1 MRKIVLLLVI
11 ILAIPIQSF
20 AENRTE
26 QQMKVAA
33 TNALLS
39 HQGNHS
45 KSRGDNEI
53 KELMALSKLR
63 VYGYDNGG
71 FAVVTSDD
79 RFESVI
85 GVSSSQFTKSL
96 PCGFKWWLETVNE
109 NMQKGIVS
117 NSTRAKSR
125 GPQNTSVAPLITTTW
140 GQGRP
145 YNDNCKYT
153 HGDDTYQCVTGCVA
167 TALAQI
173 MNFYRHPTTGTGSC
187 SYDVTYNNEYTI
199 TYSEDFSQ
207 STYDWDN
214 MLDSYDAYY
223 NTTTVDAHT
232 QAVAKLMKD
241 CGVACKMQYSVQES
255 GATLIDAEYAL
266 KNYFSYS
273 SSTKYYYRGDYG
285 KDDWLNI
292 IYHELDNG
300 RPILY
305 GGALDDNGTDGHAF
319 VLNGYDS
326 SGNIYIN
333 WGWEGNF
340 DGYFDID
347 LLNPSTHQF
356 NSAQGMIVIIPSFGM
371 HTLSISAS
379 GLGKVNY
386 GSADGMMIRD
396 KAKDFI
402 VKDGNSVTLFFTP
415 DSERELNSVTIN
427 GTDVTSDISNNQYT
441 ISNISADISVVVSF
455 ETSTNADDVVI
466 NSTNFPDENFQNWI
480 LNNIEAAKD
489 GVLTASEMESITY
502 IDCSGQQIQSLKGIE
517 NFTSLDN
524 LYCQFN
530 QLSSLDVSR
539 NTNLTSLSCY
549 QNQLTSLN
557 LGEITTLTG
566 LSCGE
571 NQLTTL
577 DVSKNTSINILQCQD
592 NQLKS
597 LNLGEISTLTD
608 LFICSRNQLTSLDVS
623 KNISLQYFDCGGNQL
638 TSIDVSN
645 NTALIL
651 FDCRDNRIASLDV
664 SMNIALEN
672 LNCSNNK
679 LSSLDVSNNTA
690 LRGLAFDDNKIA
702 FIDVSHAPNLT
713 TLACMKNQLTS
724 LDVSNNTALT
734 YLVCNVNLLTDLDL
748 RNNTNLTYLRCE
760 LNQLYDLDLSK
771 NTLLSSDSENSPQ
784 YADITYDYINGLN
797 VEFHYVSIRALDIPE
812 GIAIPVPSTFDI
824 SKVSDLML
832 DGTAV
837 QGSIVN
843 KNGLKF
849 LVFAESGINPSC
861 QMMLSYSYDTGN
873 STVGLMTVNVPITY
887 TGTATVWT
895 DPDTNHS
902 WVYSSSDANAS
913 IDRNAWAAGDITVP
927 SIINGNTVNNID
939 YKAFYGCSGM
949 TSLTIPSTITHM
961 CDYVV
966 NGCHK
971 LKKLI
976 VMATIPPAISDVTF
990 IDYDIPLY
998 VPDDVVDTYKNTAT
1012 WKNFKNIRALS
1023 TVNQHD
1029 LIYKVDGET
1038 YKTYTLNKGDNIISE
1053 SAPTKE
1059 GYNFSGWDE
1068 IPAVMPDYD
1077 VTVTGSFTPIN
1088 YAITYELNGGIL
1100 AEDVTN
1106 PPTYTIESET
1116 FTLNNP
1122 MREGYTFA
1130 GWTGTGLSE
1139 TSAVVT
1145 ITKGSKDARA
1155 YTANWKKLL
1164 TNGIT
1169 VESIADQ
1176 IYKGGGIEP
1185 TVIVK
1190 DGEIIITNDCN
1201 VVFTDNTIVGIATVT
1216 ITAKAKS
1223 TSYDGEMTITF
1234 KIIPKTVGL
1243 SWSETTTFDCDDTE
1257 KTITA
1262 IATGLEAEDV
1272 CNVIISDNKA
1282 TEVGNYIATIT
1293 ALDNANY
1300 QLPTTGLTCNYE
1312 IVRKMENLFNGSS
1325 YWTGYVAQEDLDLP
1339 TGLTAYTVTS
1349 LGTESAIATSLDYIP
1364 KDEPVLLTRTDTE
1377 VNLYRASAGTG
1388 TASNDNMLQIASAT
1402 NQPTAFR
1409 DYVLYKDAF
1418 VLVNGGTLADGKVF
1432 LRVPQDNLSRAS
1444 VYPIAINGDNAT
1456 IIKSLFDDQSHDLYD
1471 QWYTIEGR
1479 KLDGKPTKKGLYIH
1493 NGKKEVVK

>member
-1 MRKIVLLLVI
+1 MRKIIILFVI
-11 ILAIPIQSF
+11 ILAIPFHLF
-20 AENRTE
+20 AGNRTE
-26 QQMKVAA
+26 QQMKEAA

-39 HQGNHS
+39 HQDNLS

-285 KDDWLNI
+285 EDDWLNI

-396 KAKDFI
+396 NTKDFI

-489 GVLTASEMESITY
+489 GVLTAPELESITY
-502 IDCSGQQIQSLKGIE
+502 IDCSGQQIHSLKGIE
-517 NFTSLDN
+517 YFSKLMILGCWDN
-524 LYCQFN
+524 ELT
-530 QLSSLDVSR
+530 SLDVSY
-539 NTNLTSLSCY
+539 NTALIYLNCSGNRLTSLDISNNKALQQFNCSSNKITTLSVSQNTELQGFICRINLLTSLDVSNNTLLTLLDCSDNQLLFLDVSKNTLLSQFYCY
-549 QNQLTSLN
+549 NNQLTSLDISKNAELDLLGCSNNNLTTLDVGNNTKLTILECVCNQLTSLEVSKNIALRSLACHQNKLKSLN

-571 NQLTTL
+571 NQLTSL
-577 DVSKNTSINILQCQD
+577 DLNHNTDLSYLDCGYNELT
-592 NQLKS
+592 S
-597 LNLGEISTLTD
+597 LDLSHNSALTTLTCTSNKLTSLD
-608 LFICSRNQLTSLDVS
+608 LSHNPLLEGELRCGRNQLTSLNLGDATAFALLECDDNQLTTLDVS
-623 KNISLQYFDCGGNQL
+623 KYTELEILNCGGNQL
-638 TSIDVSN
+638 SSLDLSH
-645 NTALIL
+645 NTALTVL
-651 FDCRDNRIASLDV
+651 YAGDNQ
-664 SMNIALEN
+664 
-672 LNCSNNK
+672 
-679 LSSLDVSNNTA
+679 LSDLDVSNNS
-690 LRGLAFDDNKIA
+690 L
-702 FIDVSHAPNLT
+702 LT
-713 TLACMKNQLTS
+713 QLSVDFNQLTS
-724 LDVSNNTALT
+724 LDISHNSALEVLTCWANQLTFLDLSQNTALT
-734 YLVCNVNLLTDLDL
+734 RLDCMVNYLTSLDLSKNTALTD
-748 RNNTNLTYLRCE
+748 LRCE
-760 LNQLYDLDLSK
+760 LNQLYDLDLSN
-771 NTLLSSDSENSPQ
+771 NTLLTNYSVNSPQ
-784 YADITYDYINGLN
+784 WADLTYDYINGLN
-797 VEFHYVSIRALDIPE
+797 AQFHYVSIRTLDIPE

-824 SKVSDLML
+824 SKVSDMKL

-837 QGSIVN
+837 QGSIVT
-843 KNGLKF
+843 KNGIKF
-849 LVFAESGINPSC
+849 LVFADSGIDPSC
-861 QMMLSYSYDTGN
+861 QMLSYNYDTGN
-873 STVGLMTVNVPITY
+873 SIVGQMAVNVPITY
-887 TGTATVWT
+887 TGTATIWT
-895 DPDTNHS
+895 DLDTNHT
-902 WVYSSSDANAS
+902 WIYSASDDNAS
-913 IDRNAWAAGDITVP
+913 IDRNAWATGDIIVP
-927 SIINGNTVNNID
+927 SAINGNTVNNID
-939 YKAFYGCSGM
+939 YKAFYGCNGM
-949 TSLTIPSTITHM
+949 TSLTIPSTVTHM

-966 NGCHK
+966 NGCNK
-971 LKKLI
+971 LEKLI
-976 VMATIPPAISDVTF
+976 VMATTPPAISDVTF
-990 IDYDIPLY
+990 VDYDIPLY
-998 VPDDVVDTYKNTAT
+998 VPDDAVDTYKNTER

-1023 TVNQHD
+1023 TVELLLGDANG
-1029 LIYKVDGET
+1029 DGE
-1038 YKTYTLNKGDNIISE
+1038 
-1053 SAPTKE
+1053 
-1059 GYNFSGWDE
+1059 
-1068 IPAVMPDYD
+1068 
-1077 VTVTGSFTPIN
+1077 
-1088 YAITYELNGGIL
+1088 
-1100 AEDVTN
+1100 
-1106 PPTYTIESET
+1106 
-1116 FTLNNP
+1116 
-1122 MREGYTFA
+1122 
-1130 GWTGTGLSE
+1130 LSE
-1139 TSAVVT
+1139 T
-1145 ITKGSKDARA
+1145 DR
-1155 YTANWKKLL
+1155 
-1164 TNGIT
+1164 
-1169 VESIADQ
+1169 
-1176 IYKGGGIEP
+1176 
-1185 TVIVK
+1185 
-1190 DGEIIITNDCN
+1190 
-1201 VVFTDNTIVGIATVT
+1201 
-1216 ITAKAKS
+1216 
-1223 TSYDGEMTITF
+1223 SY
-1234 KIIPKTVGL
+1234 
-1243 SWSETTTFDCDDTE
+1243 
-1257 KTITA
+1257 
-1262 IATGLEAEDV
+1262 
-1272 CNVIISDNKA
+1272 
-1282 TEVGNYIATIT
+1282 
-1293 ALDNANY
+1293 
-1300 QLPTTGLTCNYE
+1300 
-1312 IVRKMENLFNGSS
+1312 IVRHIMGDTPDDFDEKAANLNGDEKID
-1325 YWTGYVAQEDLDLP
+1325 VVDL
-1339 TGLTAYTVTS
+1339 
-1349 LGTESAIATSLDYIP
+1349 
-1364 KDEPVLLTRTDTE
+1364 VLL
-1377 VNLYRASAGTG
+1377 
-1388 TASNDNMLQIASAT
+1388 
-1402 NQPTAFR
+1402 NQLLGENT
-1409 DYVLYKDAF
+1409 
-1418 VLVNGGTLADGKVF
+1418 
-1432 LRVPQDNLSRAS
+1432 S
-1444 VYPIAINGDNAT
+1444 
-1456 IIKSLFDDQSHDLYD
+1456 SL
-1471 QWYTIEGR
+1471 
-1479 KLDGKPTKKGLYIH
+1479 P
-1493 NGKKEVVK
+1493 

>member
-1 MRKIVLLLVI
+1 MRKILLFIFLFVVPC
-11 ILAIPIQSF
+11 LLF
-20 AENRTE
+20 AGNRSE
-26 QQMKVAA
+26 MQMKEAA
-33 TNALLS
+33 INALNTNS
-39 HQGNHS
+39 GNQRRAGS
-45 KSRGDNEI
+45 INEI
-53 KELMALSKLR
+53 KEYLTLSKLKI
-63 VYGYDNGG
+63 YGYDNGG

-79 RFESVI
+79 KYESVI
-85 GVSSSQFTKSL
+85 GVSSSHFTKTI
-96 PCGFKWWLETVNE
+96 PCGFKWWMETVND
-109 NMQKGIVS
+109 NMQNGNVS
-117 NSTRAKSR
+117 EKTMSSRRA
-125 GPQNTSVAPLITTTW
+125 PQNTSVAPMITTTW

-145 YNDNCKYT
+145 YNNNCTYT
-153 HGDDTYQCVTGCVA
+153 HGGDTYQCVTGCVA

-173 MNFYRHPTTGTGSC
+173 LNYYRQPAQGTGSI
-187 SYDVTYNNEYTI
+187 SYDVDYNNNEFTI

-207 STYDWDN
+207 STYDWNN
-214 MLDSYDAYY
+214 MLDSYAAYN
-223 NTTTVDAHT
+223 NTTTVDTHT

-241 CGVACKMQYSVQES
+241 CGVASRMNYGVMES

-273 SSTKYYYRGDYG
+273 NSTKYYYRGEYG

-292 IYHELDNG
+292 IYNELDNG

-333 WGWEGNF
+333 WGWDGNF

-356 NSAQGMIVIIPSFGM
+356 NNAQGMLVIIPSIGM

-396 KAKDFI
+396 KAKNFI

-415 DSERELNSVTIN
+415 DSERELNSVTVN

-441 ISNISADISVVVSF
+441 ISNISANISVVVSF
-455 ETSTNADDVVI
+455 ETSTNADDVII
-466 NSTNFPDENFQNWI
+466 NSTNFPDEKFQNWI
-480 LNNIEAAKD
+480 LNNIDAAKD
-489 GVLTASEMESITY
+489 GVLTASELESVTY
-502 IDCSGQQIQSLKGIE
+502 IDCSGQQIHSLKGIE
-517 NFTSLDN
+517 FFTSLIILD
-524 LYCQFN
+524 CQFN

-577 DVSKNTSINILQCQD
+577 DVSKNTSITILQCQD

-597 LNLGEISTLTD
+597 LNLGDISTLTD

-623 KNISLQYFDCGGNQL
+623 RNISLQYFDCGGNQL

-760 LNQLYDLDLSK
+760 VNQLYDLDLSK
-771 NTLLSSDSENSPQ
+771 NTLLSSDSNNSPQ

-797 VEFHYVSIRALDIPE
+797 VQFHHVSIKALDIPE

-887 TGTATVWT
+887 TGTTTIWT
-895 DPDTNHS
+895 DPDTNHT
-902 WVYSSSDANAS
+902 WIYSSSDNNAF
-913 IDRNAWAAGDITVP
+913 IERNAWATGDVVVP
-927 SIINGNTVNNID
+927 SAINGFTVNNID
-939 YKAFYGCSGM
+939 YKAFYGCNDM

-976 VMATIPPAISDVTF
+976 VMATAPPAISDVTF
-990 IDYDIPLY
+990 IDYDVPLY
-998 VPDDVVDTYKNTAT
+998 VPEESVSEYKAADGWKKFSRIFAIGQKVGDVNGDGNVTIGDIVAVVNIIAGNTGNYDLNA
-1012 WKNFKNIRALS
+1012 ADA
-1023 TVNQHD
+1023 NQ
-1029 LIYKVDGET
+1029 DGT
-1038 YKTYTLNKGDNIISE
+1038 ISVGDIVTIVNIIS
-1053 SAPTKE
+1053 
-1059 GYNFSGWDE
+1059 
-1068 IPAVMPDYD
+1068 
-1077 VTVTGSFTPIN
+1077 
-1088 YAITYELNGGIL
+1088 
-1100 AEDVTN
+1100 
-1106 PPTYTIESET
+1106 
-1116 FTLNNP
+1116 
-1122 MREGYTFA
+1122 
-1130 GWTGTGLSE
+1130 
-1139 TSAVVT
+1139 
-1145 ITKGSKDARA
+1145 
-1155 YTANWKKLL
+1155 
-1164 TNGIT
+1164 
-1169 VESIADQ
+1169 
-1176 IYKGGGIEP
+1176 
-1185 TVIVK
+1185 
-1190 DGEIIITNDCN
+1190 
-1201 VVFTDNTIVGIATVT
+1201 
-1216 ITAKAKS
+1216 
-1223 TSYDGEMTITF
+1223 
-1234 KIIPKTVGL
+1234 
-1243 SWSETTTFDCDDTE
+1243 
-1257 KTITA
+1257 
-1262 IATGLEAEDV
+1262 
-1272 CNVIISDNKA
+1272 
-1282 TEVGNYIATIT
+1282 GNY
-1293 ALDNANY
+1293 
-1300 QLPTTGLTCNYE
+1300 
-1312 IVRKMENLFNGSS
+1312 
-1325 YWTGYVAQEDLDLP
+1325 
-1339 TGLTAYTVTS
+1339 
-1349 LGTESAIATSLDYIP
+1349 
-1364 KDEPVLLTRTDTE
+1364 
-1377 VNLYRASAGTG
+1377 
-1388 TASNDNMLQIASAT
+1388 
-1402 NQPTAFR
+1402 
-1409 DYVLYKDAF
+1409 
-1418 VLVNGGTLADGKVF
+1418 
-1432 LRVPQDNLSRAS
+1432 
-1444 VYPIAINGDNAT
+1444 
-1456 IIKSLFDDQSHDLYD
+1456 
-1471 QWYTIEGR
+1471 
-1479 KLDGKPTKKGLYIH
+1479 
-1493 NGKKEVVK
+1493 

>member
-1 MRKIVLLLVI
+1 MRKILLFIFLFVVPC
-11 ILAIPIQSF
+11 LLF
-20 AENRTE
+20 AGNRSE
-26 QQMKVAA
+26 MQMKEAA
-33 TNALLS
+33 INALNTNS
-39 HQGNHS
+39 GNQRRAGS
-45 KSRGDNEI
+45 INEI
-53 KELMALSKLR
+53 KEYLTLSKLKI
-63 VYGYDNGG
+63 YGYDNGG

-79 RFESVI
+79 KYESVI
-85 GVSSSQFTKSL
+85 GVSSSHFTKTI
-96 PCGFKWWLETVNE
+96 PCGFKWWMETVND
-109 NMQKGIVS
+109 NMQNGNVS
-117 NSTRAKSR
+117 EKTMSSRRA
-125 GPQNTSVAPLITTTW
+125 PQNTSVAPMITTTW

-145 YNDNCKYT
+145 YNNNCTYT
-153 HGDDTYQCVTGCVA
+153 HGGDTYQCVTGCVA

-173 MNFYRHPTTGTGSC
+173 LNYYRQPAQGTGSI
-187 SYDVTYNNEYTI
+187 SYDVDYNNNEFTI

-207 STYDWDN
+207 STYDWNN
-214 MLDSYDAYY
+214 MLDSYAAYN
-223 NTTTVDAHT
+223 NTTTVDTHT

-241 CGVACKMQYSVQES
+241 CGVASRMNYGVMES

-273 SSTKYYYRGDYG
+273 NSTKYYYRGEYG

-292 IYHELDNG
+292 IYNELDNG

-333 WGWEGNF
+333 WGWDGNF

-356 NSAQGMIVIIPSFGM
+356 NNAQGMLVIIPSIGM

-396 KAKDFI
+396 KAKNFI

-415 DSERELNSVTIN
+415 DSERELNSVTVN

-441 ISNISADISVVVSF
+441 ISNISANISVVVSF
-455 ETSTNADDVVI
+455 ETSTNADDVII
-466 NSTNFPDENFQNWI
+466 NSTNFPDEKFQNWI
-480 LNNIEAAKD
+480 LNNIDAAKD
-489 GVLTASEMESITY
+489 GVLTASELESVTY
-502 IDCSGQQIQSLKGIE
+502 IDCSGQQIHSLKGIE
-517 NFTSLDN
+517 FFTSLIILD
-524 LYCQFN
+524 CQFN

-577 DVSKNTSINILQCQD
+577 DVSKNTSITILQCQD

-597 LNLGEISTLTD
+597 LNLGDISTLTD

-623 KNISLQYFDCGGNQL
+623 RNISLQYFDCGGNQL

-760 LNQLYDLDLSK
+760 LNQLYDLDLSN
-771 NTLLSSDSENSPQ
+771 NTLLSSDSEYSSQ
-784 YADITYDYINGLN
+784 YADITYDYINGLY
-797 VEFHYVSIRALDIPE
+797 VQLHHVSIKALDIPE

-837 QGSIVN
+837 QGNIVN

-849 LVFAESGINPSC
+849 LVFADSGIDPSC
-861 QMMLSYSYDTGN
+861 QMLTYSYDTDN

-887 TGTATVWT
+887 TGTATIWT
-895 DPDTNHS
+895 DPDTNHT
-902 WVYSSSDANAS
+902 WIYSTSDANAS
-913 IDRNAWAAGDITVP
+913 IDRNAWATGDIVVP
-927 SIINGNTVNNID
+927 SAINGYTVNNID

-949 TSLTIPSTITHM
+949 TSLTIPNTVTHM

-976 VMATIPPAISDVTF
+976 VKATTPPAISDVTF
-990 IDYDIPLY
+990 IDYALPLY
-998 VPDDVVDTYKNTAT
+998 VPDDAVDTYKNTAI

-1023 TVNQHD
+1023 TVNQHT
-1029 LIYKVDGET
+1029 LIYIVDGET
-1038 YKTYTLNKGDNIISE
+1038 YKTYTLNKGEIITPE
-1053 SAPTKE
+1053 AAPTFDKF
-1059 GYNFSGWDE
+1059 GCTFSGWSV
-1068 IPAVMPDYD
+1068 IPETMPDHDVIVTGTFEEHFDVSHVVTMVNCIMNVNITAEKIAYYDMNGDAELNIGDVILIVKSILNNSGSSASPAFRRAPGRVDFAQYSAAQFELKVDKNASVKDIRLVGKMVQTHQLMYQKKDDDTYEVVTYSMSNQLMNPENGQIIEIETDGGD
-1077 VTVTGSFTPIN
+1077 VTMQNIVVATPSGE
-1088 YAITYELNGGIL
+1088 TYCYQNGGIS
-1100 AEDVTN
+1100 TGIRQISN
-1106 PPTYTIESET
+1106 SE
-1116 FTLNNP
+1116 
-1122 MREGYTFA
+1122 R
-1130 GWTGTGLSE
+1130 
-1139 TSAVVT
+1139 SAV
-1145 ITKGSKDARA
+1145 IFDLKGNR
-1155 YTANWKKLL
+1155 
-1164 TNGIT
+1164 
-1169 VESIADQ
+1169 
-1176 IYKGGGIEP
+1176 
-1185 TVIVK
+1185 
-1190 DGEIIITNDCN
+1190 
-1201 VVFTDNTIVGIATVT
+1201 
-1216 ITAKAKS
+1216 
-1223 TSYDGEMTITF
+1223 
-1234 KIIPKTVGL
+1234 
-1243 SWSETTTFDCDDTE
+1243 
-1257 KTITA
+1257 
-1262 IATGLEAEDV
+1262 
-1272 CNVIISDNKA
+1272 
-1282 TEVGNYIATIT
+1282 
-1293 ALDNANY
+1293 
-1300 QLPTTGLTCNYE
+1300 
-1312 IVRKMENLFNGSS
+1312 
-1325 YWTGYVAQEDLDLP
+1325 
-1339 TGLTAYTVTS
+1339 
-1349 LGTESAIATSLDYIP
+1349 
-1364 KDEPVLLTRTDTE
+1364 
-1377 VNLYRASAGTG
+1377 
-1388 TASNDNMLQIASAT
+1388 
-1402 NQPTAFR
+1402 
-1409 DYVLYKDAF
+1409 
-1418 VLVNGGTLADGKVF
+1418 
-1432 LRVPQDNLSRAS
+1432 
-1444 VYPIAINGDNAT
+1444 
-1456 IIKSLFDDQSHDLYD
+1456 
-1471 QWYTIEGR
+1471 
-1479 KLDGKPTKKGLYIH
+1479 LDGKEIKNGLYII
-1493 NGKKEVVK
+1493 NGKKVVVK